1 RVPQYLPNTKSKSVT
16 LRESEAI
23 PSPSFY
29 NYIKGI
35 TMAMQLSNNGF
46 KILGELEGII
56 LKPYKDSV
64 GIPTI
69 GIGSTYY
76 EDGTKVKMT
85 DKAIT
90 KERAIE
96 LAKNVVKSF
105 EAQVNKSIVTPA
117 TQNQFDA
124 MVLLCYNI
132 GVSGFARS
140 SVVKYFNA
148 GNFQKAADSFLLW
161 NKAGGK
167 ALKGLTNRRN
177 IERSLFLTK

>member
-1 RVPQYLPNTKSKSVT
+1 MENQMK
-16 LRESEAI
+16 
-23 PSPSFY
+23 
-29 NYIKGI
+29 
-35 TMAMQLSNNGF
+35 LSDNGF
-46 KILGELEGII
+46 RLLGELEGIV
-56 LKPYKDSV
+56 LRPYKDSV

-90 KERAIE
+90 KERAIQ

-105 EAQVNKSIVTPA
+105 EQQVNKSILLPM

-132 GVSGFARS
+132 GKSGFARS
-140 SVVKYFNA
+140 SVVKNFNS
-148 GNFQKAADSFLLW
+148 GNLQKAADSFLLW
-161 NKAGGK
+161 NKAGGRVVQ
-167 ALKGLTNRRN
+167 GLVNRRKK
-177 IERSLFLTK
+177 ERSLFLS

>member
-1 RVPQYLPNTKSKSVT
+1 
-16 LRESEAI
+16 
-23 PSPSFY
+23 
-29 NYIKGI
+29 
-35 TMAMQLSNNGF
+35 MQLSTNGF
-46 KILGELEGII
+46 NLLAELEGVV
-56 LKPYKDSV
+56 LRPYKDSV

-76 EDGTKVKMT
+76 EDGTKVTMK

-90 KERAIE
+90 KERAIQ

-105 EAQVNKSIVTPA
+105 EARVNKSILLPM

-132 GVSGFARS
+132 GESSFARS
-140 SVVKYFNA
+140 SVVRNFNA
-148 GNFQKAADSFLLW
+148 GNLQKAADSFLLW

-167 ALKGLTNRRN
+167 VSKGLTNRRQK
-177 IERSLFLTK
+177 ERNLFLTK

>member
-1 RVPQYLPNTKSKSVT
+1 MKNQMK
-16 LRESEAI
+16 
-23 PSPSFY
+23 
-29 NYIKGI
+29 
-35 TMAMQLSNNGF
+35 LSDNGF
-46 KILGELEGII
+46 RLLGELEGIV
-56 LKPYKDSV
+56 LRPYKDSA

-76 EDGTKVKMT
+76 EDGTKVTMK

-90 KERAIE
+90 KERAIQ

-105 EAQVNKSIVTPA
+105 EARVNKSIVVPM

-132 GVSGFARS
+132 GESGFAKS
-140 SVVKYFNA
+140 SVVKNFNA
-148 GNFQKAADSFLLW
+148 GNLQKAADSFLLW

-167 ALKGLTNRRN
+167 VSKGLTNRRQK
-177 IERSLFLTK
+177 ERSLFLS

>member
-1 RVPQYLPNTKSKSVT
+1 MKNQMK
-16 LRESEAI
+16 
-23 PSPSFY
+23 
-29 NYIKGI
+29 
-35 TMAMQLSNNGF
+35 LSDNGF
-46 KILGELEGII
+46 TLLGELEGIV
-56 LKPYKDSV
+56 LRPYKDSV

-90 KERAIE
+90 KERAIQ

-105 EAQVNKSIVTPA
+105 EEQVNKSILLPM

-132 GVSGFARS
+132 GKSGFARS
-140 SVVKYFNA
+140 SVVRNFNL
-148 GNFQKAADSFLLW
+148 GNIQKAADSFLLW

-167 ALKGLTNRRN
+167 VVQGLVNRRN
-177 IERSLFLTK
+177 KERSLFLS

>member
-1 RVPQYLPNTKSKSVT
+1 MQNH
-16 LRESEAI
+16 
-23 PSPSFY
+23 
-29 NYIKGI
+29 
-35 TMAMQLSNNGF
+35 MQLSTNGF
-46 KILGELEGII
+46 NLLAELEGVV
-56 LKPYKDSV
+56 LNPYKDSV

-76 EDGTKVKMT
+76 EDGTKVTMK

-90 KERAIE
+90 KERAIQ

-105 EAQVNKSIVTPA
+105 EAKVNEVILLPM

-132 GVSGFARS
+132 GESGFARS
-140 SVVKYFNA
+140 SVVRNFNA
-148 GNFQKAADSFLLW
+148 GNLQKAADSFLLW

-167 ALKGLTNRRN
+167 VSKGLTNRRQK
-177 IERSLFLTK
+177 ERNLFLTK

>member
-1 RVPQYLPNTKSKSVT
+1 MQNH
-16 LRESEAI
+16 
-23 PSPSFY
+23 
-29 NYIKGI
+29 
-35 TMAMQLSNNGF
+35 MQLSTNGF
-46 KILGELEGII
+46 NLLAELEGVV
-56 LKPYKDSV
+56 LNPYKDSV

-76 EDGTKVKMT
+76 EDGTKVTMK

-90 KERAIE
+90 KERAIQ

-105 EAQVNKSIVTPA
+105 EARVNKSIIVPM

-132 GVSGFARS
+132 GESGFARS
-140 SVVKYFNA
+140 SVVRNFNA
-148 GNFQKAADSFLLW
+148 GNLQKAADSFLLW

-167 ALKGLTNRRN
+167 VSKGLTNRRKK
-177 IERSLFLTK
+177 ERNLFLTK

>member
-1 RVPQYLPNTKSKSVT
+1 MK
-16 LRESEAI
+16 
-23 PSPSFY
+23 
-29 NYIKGI
+29 
-35 TMAMQLSNNGF
+35 LSDNGF
-46 KILGELEGII
+46 RLLGELEGIV

-76 EDGTKVKMT
+76 EDGTKVRMS

-90 KERAIE
+90 KERAIQ

-105 EAQVNKSIVTPA
+105 EEQVNKSILLPM

-132 GVSGFARS
+132 GKSGFAKS
-140 SVVKYFNA
+140 SVVRNFNL
-148 GNFQKAADSFLLW
+148 GNIQRAADSFLLW
-161 NKAGGK
+161 NKAGGRVVQ
-167 ALKGLTNRRN
+167 GLVNRRN
-177 IERSLFLTK
+177 KERSLFLS

>member
-1 RVPQYLPNTKSKSVT
+1 
-16 LRESEAI
+16 
-23 PSPSFY
+23 
-29 NYIKGI
+29 
-35 TMAMQLSNNGF
+35 MQLSTNGF
-46 KILGELEGII
+46 NLLAELEGVV
-56 LKPYKDSV
+56 LNPYKDSV

-90 KERAIE
+90 KERAIQ

-105 EAQVNKSIVTPA
+105 EARVNKSILLPM

-132 GVSGFARS
+132 GESSFARS
-140 SVVKYFNA
+140 SVVRNFNA
-148 GNFQKAADSFLLW
+148 GNLQKAADSFLLW

-167 ALKGLTNRRN
+167 VSKGLVNRRKK
-177 IERSLFLTK
+177 ERELFLTK

>member
-1 RVPQYLPNTKSKSVT
+1 MKNQMK
-16 LRESEAI
+16 
-23 PSPSFY
+23 
-29 NYIKGI
+29 
-35 TMAMQLSNNGF
+35 LSDNGF
-46 KILGELEGII
+46 RLLGELEGIV

-90 KERAIE
+90 KERAIQ

-105 EAQVNKSIVTPA
+105 EEQVNKSILLPM

-132 GVSGFARS
+132 GKSGFARS
-140 SVVKYFNA
+140 SVVRNFNL
-148 GNFQKAADSFLLW
+148 GNIQRAADSFLLW
-161 NKAGGK
+161 NKAGGRVVQ
-167 ALKGLTNRRN
+167 GLVNRRN
-177 IERSLFLTK
+177 KERSLFLS

>member
-1 RVPQYLPNTKSKSVT
+1 MPRTKKK
-16 LRESEAI
+16 A
-23 PSPSFY
+23 
-29 NYIKGI
+29 
-35 TMAMQLSNNGF
+35 
-46 KILGELEGII
+46 
-56 LKPYKDSV
+56 V

-90 KERAIE
+90 KERAIQ

-105 EAQVNKSIVTPA
+105 EARVNKSILLPM

-132 GVSGFARS
+132 GESGFARS
-140 SVVKYFNA
+140 SVVRNFNA
-148 GNFQKAADSFLLW
+148 SNLQKAADSFLLW
-161 NKAGGK
+161 NKAGGVVS
-167 ALKGLTNRRN
+167 KGLTNRRN
-177 IERSLFLTK
+177 TERSLFLS

>member
-1 RVPQYLPNTKSKSVT
+1 MKNQMK
-16 LRESEAI
+16 
-23 PSPSFY
+23 
-29 NYIKGI
+29 
-35 TMAMQLSNNGF
+35 LSDNGF
-46 KILGELEGII
+46 TLLGELEGIV
-56 LKPYKDSV
+56 LRPYRDSV

-90 KERAIE
+90 KERAIQ

-105 EAQVNKSIVTPA
+105 EEQVNKSILLPM

-132 GVSGFARS
+132 GKSGFARS
-140 SVVKYFNA
+140 SVVRNFNL
-148 GNFQKAADSFLLW
+148 GNIQKAADSFLLW

-167 ALKGLTNRRN
+167 VVKGLVNRRN
-177 IERSLFLTK
+177 KERSLFLS

>member
-1 RVPQYLPNTKSKSVT
+1 
-16 LRESEAI
+16 
-23 PSPSFY
+23 
-29 NYIKGI
+29 
-35 TMAMQLSNNGF
+35 MQNKMQRSTNGF
-46 KILGELEGII
+46 NLLAELEGVV
-56 LKPYKDSV
+56 LRPYKDSV

-76 EDGTKVKMT
+76 EDGTKVTMK

-90 KERAIE
+90 KERAIQ

-105 EAQVNKSIVTPA
+105 EARVNKSIIVPM

-132 GVSGFARS
+132 GESGFARS
-140 SVVKYFNA
+140 SVVRNFNA
-148 GNFQKAADSFLLW
+148 GNLQKAADSFLLW

-167 ALKGLTNRRN
+167 VSKGLTNRRQK
-177 IERSLFLTK
+177 ERNLFLTK

>member
-1 RVPQYLPNTKSKSVT
+1 MK
-16 LRESEAI
+16 
-23 PSPSFY
+23 
-29 NYIKGI
+29 
-35 TMAMQLSNNGF
+35 LSANGF
-46 KILGELEGII
+46 KLLGELEGIV
-56 LKPYKDSV
+56 LRPYRDSV

-76 EDGTKVKMT
+76 EDGTKVKMS

-90 KERAIE
+90 KERAIQ

-105 EAQVNKSIVTPA
+105 EAQVNKSILPTM

-132 GVSGFARS
+132 GESGFARS
-140 SVVKYFNA
+140 SVVRNFNA
-148 GNFQKAADSFLLW
+148 GNLQKAADSFLLW

-167 ALKGLTNRRN
+167 VVKGLVNRRN
-177 IERSLFLTK
+177 IERTLFLSK

>member
-1 RVPQYLPNTKSKSVT
+1 MKNQMK
-16 LRESEAI
+16 
-23 PSPSFY
+23 
-29 NYIKGI
+29 
-35 TMAMQLSNNGF
+35 LSDNGF
-46 KILGELEGII
+46 RLLGELEGIV

-76 EDGTKVKMT
+76 EDGTKVRMS

-90 KERAIE
+90 KERAIQ

-105 EAQVNKSIVTPA
+105 EEQVNKSILLPM

-132 GVSGFARS
+132 GKSGFAKS
-140 SVVKYFNA
+140 SVVRNFNL
-148 GNFQKAADSFLLW
+148 GNIQRAADSFLLW
-161 NKAGGK
+161 NKAGGRVVQ
-167 ALKGLTNRRN
+167 GLVNRRN
-177 IERSLFLTK
+177 KERSLFLS

>member
-1 RVPQYLPNTKSKSVT
+1 MKNQMK
-16 LRESEAI
+16 
-23 PSPSFY
+23 
-29 NYIKGI
+29 
-35 TMAMQLSNNGF
+35 LSDNGF
-46 KILGELEGII
+46 RLLGELEGIV
-56 LKPYKDSV
+56 LRPYKDSV

-90 KERAIE
+90 KERAIQ

-105 EAQVNKSIVTPA
+105 EEQVNKSILLPM

-132 GVSGFARS
+132 GKSGFARS
-140 SVVKYFNA
+140 SVVRYFNL
-148 GNFQKAADSFLLW
+148 GNIQKAADSFLLW

-167 ALKGLTNRRN
+167 VSKGLTNRR
-177 IERSLFLTK
+177 IKERALFLTK

>member
-1 RVPQYLPNTKSKSVT
+1 MQNH
-16 LRESEAI
+16 
-23 PSPSFY
+23 
-29 NYIKGI
+29 
-35 TMAMQLSNNGF
+35 MQLSTNGF
-46 KILGELEGII
+46 NLLAELEGVV
-56 LKPYKDSV
+56 LNPYKDSV

-76 EDGTKVKMT
+76 EDGTKVTMK

-90 KERAIE
+90 KERAIQ

-105 EAQVNKSIVTPA
+105 EARVNKSILLPM

-132 GVSGFARS
+132 GESSFARS
-140 SVVKYFNA
+140 SVVRNFNA
-148 GNFQKAADSFLLW
+148 GNLQKAADSFLLW

-167 ALKGLTNRRN
+167 VSKGLTNRRQK
-177 IERSLFLTK
+177 ERELFLTK

>member
-1 RVPQYLPNTKSKSVT
+1 MENHMK
-16 LRESEAI
+16 
-23 PSPSFY
+23 
-29 NYIKGI
+29 
-35 TMAMQLSNNGF
+35 LSDNGF
-46 KILGELEGII
+46 RLLGELEGIV
-56 LKPYKDSV
+56 LRPYKDSV

-90 KERAIE
+90 KERAIQ

-105 EAQVNKSIVTPA
+105 EEQVNKSILLPM

-132 GVSGFARS
+132 GKSGFARS
-140 SVVKYFNA
+140 SVVRNFNL
-148 GNFQKAADSFLLW
+148 GNIQKAADSFLLW
-161 NKAGGK
+161 NEAGGRVVQ
-167 ALKGLTNRRN
+167 GLVNRRKK
-177 IERSLFLTK
+177 ERDLFLTK

>member
-1 RVPQYLPNTKSKSVT
+1 MN
-16 LRESEAI
+16 
-23 PSPSFY
+23 
-29 NYIKGI
+29 
-35 TMAMQLSNNGF
+35 
-46 KILGELEGII
+46 
-56 LKPYKDSV
+56 PYRDSV

-90 KERAIE
+90 KERAIQ

-105 EAQVNKSIVTPA
+105 EAKVNKAILLPM

-132 GVSGFARS
+132 GESSFARS
-140 SVVKYFNA
+140 SVVRNFNA
-148 GNFQKAADSFLLW
+148 GNLQKAADSFLLW
-161 NKAGGK
+161 NKAGGVVS
-167 ALKGLTNRRN
+167 KGLTNRRQK
-177 IERSLFLTK
+177 ERNLFLTK

>member
-1 RVPQYLPNTKSKSVT
+1 MQNH
-16 LRESEAI
+16 
-23 PSPSFY
+23 
-29 NYIKGI
+29 
-35 TMAMQLSNNGF
+35 MQLSTNGF
-46 KILGELEGII
+46 NLLAELEGVV
-56 LKPYKDSV
+56 LNPYKDSV

-76 EDGTKVKMT
+76 EDGTKVTMK

-90 KERAIE
+90 KERAIQ

-105 EAQVNKSIVTPA
+105 EARVNKSIIVPM

-132 GVSGFARS
+132 GESGFARS
-140 SVVKYFNA
+140 SVVRNFNA
-148 GNFQKAADSFLLW
+148 GNLRKAADSFLLW

-167 ALKGLTNRRN
+167 VSKGLTNRRQK
-177 IERSLFLTK
+177 ERNLFLTK

>member
-1 RVPQYLPNTKSKSVT
+1 MQNH
-16 LRESEAI
+16 
-23 PSPSFY
+23 
-29 NYIKGI
+29 
-35 TMAMQLSNNGF
+35 MQLSTNGF
-46 KILGELEGII
+46 NLLAELEGVV
-56 LKPYKDSV
+56 LNPYKDSV

-76 EDGTKVKMT
+76 EDGTKVTMK

-90 KERAIE
+90 KERAIQ

-105 EAQVNKSIVTPA
+105 EARVNKSILLPM

-132 GVSGFARS
+132 GESGFARS
-140 SVVKYFNA
+140 SVVRNFNA
-148 GNFQKAADSFLLW
+148 GDLQKAADSFLLW

-167 ALKGLTNRRN
+167 VSKGLTNRRQK
-177 IERSLFLTK
+177 ERNLFLTK